1 MSKILSSS
9 LKKEVLNLYK
19 NILTLHYRKLNEEM
33 RFFGD
38 FFVKSEF
45 RLNYLNCDDNQIKM
59 FLSQWK
65 KYHEDLKITPI
76 KEIKPDEGL
85 KTRMDIDQMKSLNQI
100 QTLIDDNAV
109 KKKI

>member
-1 MSKILSSS
+1 MSKINSIS

-19 NILTLHYRKLNEEM
+19 KILTLHYKKFNEEM

-45 RLNYLNCDDNQIKM
+45 RLNYLNSNDSQIKM
-59 FLSQWK
+59 FLSQWN
-65 KYHEDLKITPI
+65 KYHEDLIITPV

-109 KKKI
+109 KKKN